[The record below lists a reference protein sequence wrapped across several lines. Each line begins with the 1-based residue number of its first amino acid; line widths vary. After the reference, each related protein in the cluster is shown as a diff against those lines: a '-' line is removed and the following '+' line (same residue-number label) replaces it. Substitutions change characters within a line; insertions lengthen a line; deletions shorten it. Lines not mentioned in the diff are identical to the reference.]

1 MDYRVCDLSGPGQR
15 TSEPERR
22 EGRDLD
28 EHARKHPCHR
38 VELKIPLTAISL
50 AWSAFA
56 SRNRGGGKSGGTRD
70 EIGLWTA
77 DPGARSGADLRRAG
91 QPDGRADAPLLAAG
105 LHIGR
110 TARPSEEGKL
120 LCEEIV
126 VFRDKKGRV
135 GALDPHC
142 AHRGTSLEWGRV
154 EEEGLRC
161 CYHGWLYDTQ
171 GRCIDMP
178 CETEEFRQA
187 MDVWQPAYPATEY
200 GGLGFVYLLF

>member
-28 EHARKHPCHR
+28 EHARKYPCHR
-38 VELKIPLTAISL
+38 VELKIPRTAISL

-77 DPGARSGADLRRAG
+77 DPAPDRELTCVEPGSPMGELMRRYWQPVCTSDELRDLPRK
-91 QPDGRADAPLLAAG
+91 
-105 LHIGR
+105 
-110 TARPSEEGKL
+110 EKL

-126 VFRDKKGRV
+126 VFRDKKGGSAPSTR
-135 GALDPHC
+135 
-142 AHRGTSLEWGRV
+142 
-154 EEEGLRC
+154 
-161 CYHGWLYDTQ
+161 
-171 GRCIDMP
+171 I
-178 CETEEFRQA
+178 
-187 MDVWQPAYPATEY
+187 
-200 GGLGFVYLLF
+200 